1 MPAALRNLS
10 IDLCVLIGQ
19 SGHWAW
25 LAATTALLLPAV
37 AHSVNFPSVSF
48 LRLRTG
54 ALDLLRPLGLAKA
67 QWPVSEWSSRLTESV
82 SARSSA

>member
-1 MPAALRNLS
+1 MTASAE
-10 IDLCVLIGQ
+10 VLMSGWRPEVGQ

-54 ALDLLRPLGLAKA
+54 ALDLKRTRDD
-67 QWPVSEWSSRLTESV
+67 RLTSHNAAQ
-82 SARSSA
+82 SRGDIWQLLGN